1 MKAGWQADNVS
12 TLLVT
17 CSFDNIDII
26 KTYRRGQVNFFMT
39 FHQPLIFAGY

>member
-17 CSFDNIDII
+17 CSFDNIDI